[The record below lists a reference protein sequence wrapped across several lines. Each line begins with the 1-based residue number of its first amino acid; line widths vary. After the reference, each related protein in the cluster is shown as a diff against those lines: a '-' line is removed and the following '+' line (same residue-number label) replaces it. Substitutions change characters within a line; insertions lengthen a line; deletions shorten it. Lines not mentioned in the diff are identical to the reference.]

1 MMVTAYGLSGVG
13 DGEGDRVGVGDRTGV
28 GDGVADKAGVHDKPG
43 VGEIDGVIAGVGV
56 GDEPAGEP
64 VGVETGVCDG
74 LGEAEASAVGAG
86 VAVVAGGVS
95 SAPSGDADGPS
106 SIVIPSS
113 TAAAGPEAQANSNNA
128 ANNPATQRFRI
139 PLPSRHYSLA
149 TTASTGSVA
158 PIHGFHQYGT
168 ISN

>member
-1 MMVTAYGLSGVG
+1 MVTAYGLSGVG
-13 DGEGDRVGVGDRTGV
+13 DGKGDRVGVGDRTGV

-95 SAPSGDADGPS
+95 SAPSGDADALLPS
-106 SIVIPSS
+106 SFLPQRPQRDRKRRQKAITPP
-113 TAAAGPEAQANSNNA
+113 T
-128 ANNPATQRFRI
+128 TQR
-139 PLPSRHYSLA
+139 PSVLHTLPPSLLA
-149 TTASTGSVA
+149 RNHSQ
-158 PIHGFHQYGT
+158 HR
-168 ISN
+168 